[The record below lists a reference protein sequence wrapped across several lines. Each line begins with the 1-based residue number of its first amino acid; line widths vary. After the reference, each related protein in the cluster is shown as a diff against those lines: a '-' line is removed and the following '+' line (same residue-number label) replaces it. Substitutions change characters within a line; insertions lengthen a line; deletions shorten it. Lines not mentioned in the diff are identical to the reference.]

1 MKWLEKFLSQQGE
14 ISTTHAEI
22 IHRIETK
29 KAQLDEVRPIPSY
42 LLNKLKEQIH
52 IEWSYNSNAIEGNT
66 LTLSETRIVL
76 EQGMTVKGKS
86 FKEHLEISNHHD
98 AIEYV
103 SQLAAKNES
112 LSNYT
117 IRSIHELVLLKID
130 KEFAGTYR
138 TGSVRITGAKFQP
151 PEANEIQALMTEL
164 LDFIENNPKQLSTLL
179 LSVLL
184 HHRFVWIHP
193 FFDGNGRTGRLLLNL
208 FLLKNG
214 FPPAVIL
221 KADRQK
227 YYTALRKAD
236 AGDYNKLA
244 LLLFQSIERTFDLYL
259 SAISSEFGYYKPID
273 DIVKEES
280 VPYGQE
286 YISLLARKGKINA
299 YKDNGV
305 WFTTKEA
312 VSEYVVGRKRK
323 RTDLKYES

>member
-1 MKWLEKFLSQQGE
+1 MIWLEIFLSQLE
-14 ISTTHAEI
+14 ELKTTHAEI
-22 IHRIETK
+22 INRIETK
-29 KAQLDEVRPIPSY
+29 KTQLDAVRPIPSY

-76 EQGMTVKGKS
+76 EQGMTIKGKS

-98 AIEYV
+98 AIEFV
-103 SQLAAKNES
+103 SQVATKNES
-112 LSNYT
+112 LNNYVV
-117 IRSIHELVLLKID
+117 RSIHELVLLKID
-130 KEFAGTYR
+130 KEFAGNYR

-151 PEANEIQALMTEL
+151 PEASEIQLLMTEL
-164 LDFIENNPKQLSTLL
+164 LDFVENNPNQLSPIV

-221 KADRQK
+221 KDDRQK

-236 AGDYNKLA
+236 AGDYSKLA

-259 SAISSEFGYYKPID
+259 SAISSNFGYYKPID

-312 VSEYVVGRKRK
+312 VNEYVVGRKRK